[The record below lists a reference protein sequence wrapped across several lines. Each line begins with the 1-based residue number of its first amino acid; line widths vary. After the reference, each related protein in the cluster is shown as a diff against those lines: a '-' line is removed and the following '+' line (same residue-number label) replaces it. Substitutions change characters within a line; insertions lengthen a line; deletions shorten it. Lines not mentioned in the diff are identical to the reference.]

1 MTRLA
6 ICKSLNAW
14 FAIFA
19 LFLLFFQ
26 HFVTQSTDSLRE
38 SIGFGGKM
46 FTVSAHNVVVK
57 LQLGG
62 EKKRRL
68 TEFALERGQGFAVFW
83 KVDRHVD
90 VFGHFMNSPHMILR
104 L

>member
-1 MTRLA
+1 M
-6 ICKSLNAW
+6 
-14 FAIFA
+14 
-19 LFLLFFQ
+19 
-26 HFVTQSTDSLRE
+26 TQSTDSLRE
-38 SIGFGGKM
+38 PADFRCIVFA
-46 FTVSAHNVVVK
+46 VSAHDVVVK

-68 TEFALERGQGFAVFW
+68 TELALERGQGFAVFW

-90 VFGHFMNSPHMILR
+90 VFGHFMNSPHVIFR

>member
-1 MTRLA
+1 M
-6 ICKSLNAW
+6 
-14 FAIFA
+14 
-19 LFLLFFQ
+19 
-26 HFVTQSTDSLRE
+26 TQSTDFLRE

-46 FTVSAHNVVVK
+46 FAMSAHNVFIK

-68 TEFALERGQGFAVFW
+68 TELAHERGQGLTVFG

-90 VFGHFMNSPHMILR
+90 VFGHFMNSSNVIFR

>member
-1 MTRLA
+1 M
-6 ICKSLNAW
+6 
-14 FAIFA
+14 
-19 LFLLFFQ
+19 
-26 HFVTQSTDSLRE
+26 TQSTDSLRE

-46 FTVSAHNVVVK
+46 FAMSALNVFVK

-68 TEFALERGQGFAVFW
+68 TILAFERSQGFAFFR

-90 VFGHFMNSPHMILR
+90 VFGHFMNSSHVIFR

>member
-1 MTRLA
+1 M
-6 ICKSLNAW
+6 
-14 FAIFA
+14 
-19 LFLLFFQ
+19 
-26 HFVTQSTDSLRE
+26 TQSTDSLRE

-46 FTVSAHNVVVK
+46 FAMSALNVVVK

-68 TEFALERGQGFAVFW
+68 TKLTLERGQGFAVFW

-90 VFGHFMNSPHMILR
+90 VFGHFMNSSHVIFR

>member
-1 MTRLA
+1 M
-6 ICKSLNAW
+6 
-14 FAIFA
+14 
-19 LFLLFFQ
+19 
-26 HFVTQSTDSLRE
+26 TQSTDSLRE

-46 FTVSAHNVVVK
+46 FAMSALNVFIK

-68 TEFALERGQGFAVFW
+68 TKLALERCQGFAVFW

-90 VFGHFMNSPHMILR
+90 VFGHFMNSSHVIFR

>member
-1 MTRLA
+1 M
-6 ICKSLNAW
+6 
-14 FAIFA
+14 
-19 LFLLFFQ
+19 
-26 HFVTQSTDSLRE
+26 TQSTDSLRE

-46 FTVSAHNVVVK
+46 FAMSALNVFVK

-68 TEFALERGQGFAVFW
+68 TEFALERGQGFAVFR

-90 VFGHFMNSPHMILR
+90 VFGHFMNSSHVILS

>member
-1 MTRLA
+1 M
-6 ICKSLNAW
+6 
-14 FAIFA
+14 
-19 LFLLFFQ
+19 
-26 HFVTQSTDSLRE
+26 TQSTDSLRE

-46 FTVSAHNVVVK
+46 FTVSAHNVFIK

-68 TEFALERGQGFAVFW
+68 TELALERGQGLTVFG

-90 VFGHFMNSPHMILR
+90 VFGHFMNSPHMIFR

>member
-1 MTRLA
+1 M
-6 ICKSLNAW
+6 
-14 FAIFA
+14 
-19 LFLLFFQ
+19 
-26 HFVTQSTDSLRE
+26 TQSTDSLRE

-46 FTVSAHNVVVK
+46 FAMSAQNVVVK
-57 LQLGG
+57 LKFGG

-68 TEFALERGQGFAVFW
+68 TKLALERGQGFAVFR

-90 VFGHFMNSPHMILR
+90 VFGHFMNSSHVIFR

>member
-1 MTRLA
+1 M
-6 ICKSLNAW
+6 
-14 FAIFA
+14 
-19 LFLLFFQ
+19 
-26 HFVTQSTDSLRE
+26 TQSTDSLRE

-46 FTVSAHNVVVK
+46 FAMSAQNVVVK
-57 LQLGG
+57 LKFGG

-68 TEFALERGQGFAVFW
+68 TEFALERGQGLAVFR

-90 VFGHFMNSPHMILR
+90 VFGHFMNNSHMILR

>member
-1 MTRLA
+1 M
-6 ICKSLNAW
+6 
-14 FAIFA
+14 
-19 LFLLFFQ
+19 
-26 HFVTQSTDSLRE
+26 TQSTDSLRE

-46 FTVSAHNVVVK
+46 FAMSALNVFVK

-68 TEFALERGQGFAVFW
+68 TKLTLERGQGFAVFW

-90 VFGHFMNSPHMILR
+90 VFGHFMDIPHVIFR

>member
-1 MTRLA
+1 M
-6 ICKSLNAW
+6 
-14 FAIFA
+14 
-19 LFLLFFQ
+19 
-26 HFVTQSTDSLRE
+26 TQSTDSLRE

-46 FTVSAHNVVVK
+46 FAMSTQNVVVK

-68 TEFALERGQGFAVFW
+68 TKLALERGQGLTVFG

-90 VFGHFMNSPHMILR
+90 VFGHFMNSSHVIFR